1 MNSPSIDIP
10 AVRAGATEDGRGFV
24 TFFGD
29 KPVYRSFEYNPGY
42 DVFQPLIQALERDL
56 IRLPD

>member
-10 AVRAGATEDGRGFV
+10 TIRAGATEDGRGFV

-42 DVFQPLIQALERDL
+42 DTFYWLNQALESGL
-56 IRLPD
+56 VRLPD